1 MKKLLYIVA
10 GASLASLIGLSGVVL
25 GGEKDDSKNDDE
37 AQAVDYNSSRSN
49 TSTAVKTGG
58 DEGGDDVQG
67 SGDPLKGLNVTSC
80 KNYPKGKCPTVNKP
94 DDGEGGDDQGITV
107 KVPFKDAEDDYNKK
121 GISTDGDEGD
131 DVQGSGDPL
140 KGLNVAREKK
150 KGVSAPDD
158 GDDDDSRKKNDRGGS
173 L

>member
-25 GGEKDDSKNDDE
+25 GGEKDDPKNDDE
-37 AQAVDYNSSRSN
+37 VLAEDYNSSRSN

-58 DEGGDDVQG
+58 DDGGGGDDVQG

-94 DDGEGGDDQGITV
+94 DDGEG
-107 KVPFKDAEDDYNKK
+107 
-121 GISTDGDEGD
+121 
-131 DVQGSGDPL
+131 
-140 KGLNVAREKK
+140 
-150 KGVSAPDD
+150 
-158 GDDDDSRKKNDRGGS
+158 DDDSYKKKKERDK
-173 L
+173 